1 MKKIL
6 CALLT
11 FALVGCV
18 TTSPIKTELKSNIHS
33 ITVVSLL
40 GNELEFTKVGFTAFN
55 NDHFVRDSTD
65 WNIDSEVQKTTSRA
79 LQQSSPNIKIVQ
91 VPFDQSELFKIYKSS
106 ESWGDYASINRIESE
121 LKNKLRQTP
130 VDAILIIYK
139 ASGQDPVAHTSIYVQ
154 GYGVYYRS
162 LPFVDPTMKP
172 YALFHIALLDA
183 HTLKPITSKYVRS
196 VSTDFGK
203 TEVSWKDQIK
213 NNLSEPMLLDFKSSI
228 NTVIKDNLETGLKE
242 MGL

>member
-6 CALLT
+6 CSLFL
-11 FALVGCV
+11 FALVGCA
-18 TTSPIKTELKSNIHS
+18 TTSPIKSEEKSSIHT

-65 WNIDSEVQKTTSRA
+65 WNIDSDVQKTISKA

-91 VPFDQSELFKIYKSS
+91 VPFDQSELFKIYKSP
-106 ESWGDYASINRIESE
+106 ESWGDYASITRIEPE
-121 LKNKLRQTP
+121 LKNKLSQTP
-130 VDAILIIYK
+130 VDAVLIIYK
-139 ASGQDPVAHTSIYVQ
+139 ESGQDPVAYTSIYVQ

-162 LPFVDPTMKP
+162 LPFVDPTLKP
-172 YALFHIALLDA
+172 YALFHIALLNA
-183 HTLKPITSKYVRS
+183 NTLKPITSKYVRG

-203 TEVSWKDQIK
+203 TEISWNDQIK
-213 NNLSEPMLLDFKSSI
+213 NNLSESMLLDFKSSI
-228 NTVIKDNLETGLKE
+228 NTVIRDNLDTGLKE